1 MPQRLLLFG
10 GSFNP
15 IHNGHLA
22 IARSVAE
29 QIAAERIIL
38 IPCANPPHKSGRKL
52 APAAD
57 RLEMCRLAVAEDRR
71 FEMDNWETRQSGPN
85 YTLLTIKHYRESSPP
100 DATIFWLIGMD
111 SLRDLPTW
119 YRIGELASLCTLVT
133 AGRPGIEKPD
143 LGELARLVQPTD
155 LKRISDHILETPL
168 VPISATD
175 IRRLASAGATIA
187 DLVPA
192 AVEKYIREKGL
203 YNGPDSTS

>member
-22 IARSVAE
+22 IARSVAD
-29 QIAAERIIL
+29 QIAAERIVL
-38 IPCANPPHKSGRKL
+38 IPCANPPHKPGRNL
-52 APAAD
+52 AAAAD
-57 RLEMCRLAVAEDRR
+57 RLEMCRLAVAGDAR
-71 FEMDNWETRQSGPN
+71 FEIDDWETRQTGPN
-85 YTLLTIKHYRESSPP
+85 YTLLTIRHYRDSTPAGTE
-100 DATIFWLIGMD
+100 IFWLIGMD

-133 AGRPGIEKPD
+133 AGRPGVARPD
-143 LGELARLVQPTD
+143 MQELAKLVQPAD

-175 IRRLASAGATIA
+175 IRRRVREGASIA
-187 DLVPA
+187 NLLPTSVAYFIRKKRLYGD
-192 AVEKYIREKGL
+192 VE
-203 YNGPDSTS
+203 